1 MDCPS
6 SFRIFLTYIIF
17 SMQRKEFNQ
26 LDDRVEY
33 RPAISISLSIFGI
46 PSAQSPSIDP
56 RNPATRSTCAFAQI
70 KPTSYA
76 HLRVH
81 KSNKTNCKRAFVTLH
96 PVNAPNVNR
105 MYIKSEHLCEPSLE
119 NLSLNT
125 ISFVARTTT
134 TGVLYSD
141 EFEGRFKSWKHV
153 PFRLASPTQ
162 PSSPVQLFPRFESF

>member
-6 SFRIFLTYIIF
+6 TFRIFLTYIIF

-125 ISFVARTTT
+125 ISFVVRTTT
-134 TGVLYSD
+134 TDVL
-141 EFEGRFKSWKHV
+141 
-153 PFRLASPTQ
+153 
-162 PSSPVQLFPRFESF
+162 